1 MPEED
6 YLYGD
11 RSITMDKRKF
21 LKTAGILGA
30 GVVLSPV
37 MACKTGKTS
46 VTEQNAVT
54 QTGSIQANKFL
65 LPELGYATGA
75 LEPAIDAFTMEI
87 HHGKHHAAYV
97 ANLNKAM
104 EAEVEKYAG
113 KSLEDILRSVTNSET
128 AVRNNGGGHWN
139 HSAFWQW
146 IKPGGSK
153 TPGQELAAAINASFG
168 TFEAFQQKFEDAAKS
183 RFGSGW
189 AWLSVGKDKK
199 LFVSS
204 TPNQDNPMMKN
215 LVETSGTPILGIDV
229 WEHAYYLNYQNK
241 RPDYIKSF
249 MGIINWDTVD
259 VYYKNAMA
267 E

>member
-1 MPEED
+1 
-6 YLYGD
+6 
-11 RSITMDKRKF
+11 MDKRKF

-30 GVVLSPV
+30 GVVLSP
-37 MACKTGKTS
+37 MAACSPKTASALDKTPVVS
-46 VTEQNAVT
+46 QAEP
-54 QTGSIQANKFL
+54 IRANKFI
-65 LPELGYATGA
+65 LPELGYATNA
-75 LEPAIDAFTMEI
+75 LEPAIDALTMEI
-87 HHGKHHAAYV
+87 HHDKHHAAYV

-104 EAEVEKYAG
+104 EAEVDRYAG
-113 KSLEDILRSVTNSET
+113 KPIEDILRPITTAET

-153 TPGQELAAAINASFG
+153 VPSPELSVAINAAFGSF
-168 TFEAFQQKFEDAAKS
+168 EVFQQKFEEAAKT

-189 AWLSVGKDKK
+189 AWLSVGNDKK

-215 LVETSGTPILGIDV
+215 LVETAGNPILGIDV

-241 RPDYIKSF
+241 RPHYVKSF
-249 MGIINWDTVD
+249 MGIINWDVVND
-259 VYYKNAMA
+259 YYKKALLG
-267 E
+267 